1 MSRLRGM
8 FSKALFTSKK
18 RTALFLAIG
27 MLALGTVVFIASPV
41 SAEVNR
47 VTFPTNLERLVH
59 YNTVK
64 RGEVTEH
71 LLTSQEAI
79 DAVKLGKAIPSGTHV
94 VLVDYRDGK
103 VFRYFVMEKKDGW
116 GADFAPARRTGDW
129 QFQHFK
135 PDKTINMSENT
146 ARCQSCHQAR
156 DDEQHL
162 YTFND
167 MKRFK

>member
-1 MSRLRGM
+1 MSRLVCM
-8 FSKALFTSKK
+8 SQTPIFSSKI
-18 RTALFLAIG
+18 RVACFSAIG
-27 MLALGTVVFIASPV
+27 ILALGAAVFFGSPV
-41 SAEVNR
+41 TAEVNR
-47 VTFPTNLERLVH
+47 VTFPTHLDRLVH
-59 YNTVK
+59 YSTVK

-79 DAVKLGKAIPSGTHV
+79 EAVKLGKAIPSGTHV
-94 VLVDYRDGK
+94 VLVDYRDSK

-135 PDKTINMSENT
+135 ADKTINMSENT
-146 ARCQSCHQAR
+146 ARCQSCHQSR
-156 DDEQHL
+156 DDEQFL
-162 YTFND
+162 YTLGD